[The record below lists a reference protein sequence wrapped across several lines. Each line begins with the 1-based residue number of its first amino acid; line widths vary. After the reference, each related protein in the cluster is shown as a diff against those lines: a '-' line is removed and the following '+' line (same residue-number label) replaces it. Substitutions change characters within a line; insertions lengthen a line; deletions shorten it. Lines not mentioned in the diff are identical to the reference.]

1 MKTRTGRVR
10 RTVAVVTVAGALS
23 VGVSALSA
31 GAAAA
36 DSSPEIQ
43 YPDAA
48 TCLFL
53 FNTDGYAVTVVDG
66 SSTDQTVPLA
76 RAFADRLP
84 GLHVC
89 VSAKA
94 SAPYQRNLGAGAT
107 SSPIAMTTAGTF
119 KYHCTIHPGMIG
131 TLVVQ

>member
-53 FNTDGYAVTVVDG
+53 FNTDGYAGT
-66 SSTDQTVPLA
+66 P
-76 RAFADRLP
+76 
-84 GLHVC
+84 
-89 VSAKA
+89 
-94 SAPYQRNLGAGAT
+94 AGALRQ
-107 SSPIAMTTAGTF
+107 PAQQPD
-119 KYHCTIHPGMIG
+119 TILICRINAQQH
-131 TLVVQ
+131 L